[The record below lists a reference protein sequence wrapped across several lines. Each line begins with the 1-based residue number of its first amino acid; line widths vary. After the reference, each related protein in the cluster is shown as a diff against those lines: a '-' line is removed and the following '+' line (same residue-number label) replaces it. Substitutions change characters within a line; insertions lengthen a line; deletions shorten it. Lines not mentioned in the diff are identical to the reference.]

1 MEEISRCARKKSIV
15 FTEKSRKMKEI
26 EAKNSFRSMSK
37 MIEGP
42 YVEFDHRFGFPEENR
57 CKNIPNV
64 DMFELGASSTI
75 DVQSQDE
82 EFLDYF

>member
-1 MEEISRCARKKSIV
+1 MKK
-15 FTEKSRKMKEI
+15 I
-26 EAKNSFRSMSK
+26 EAENSFKSMSNL
-37 MIEGP
+37 IEGSS
-42 YVEFDHRFGFPEENR
+42 VEFDHRFGFPEESR